1 MNLGN
6 PQHSNIMER
15 LIIKGGNHLQGEID
29 CSGAKNAGL
38 PILASTILLD
48 GSALIGNL
56 PHLQDITT
64 KLELLNSMGSQIN
77 FHEDG
82 YIEINSSNIL
92 LPEARYELVKTMRAS
107 ILVMGPLVAKYG
119 KAKISQPGGCDIGT
133 RPIDFHLSGLEQMG
147 AEIKSDSKYIYLK
160 AKKLNPIDFTFPKV
174 SVTGTE
180 NLMMAATLIEGTTT
194 LRNCAKEPEV
204 VELANYL
211 NSCGAK
217 INGAGESVII
227 VQGVKKLEASRWNV
241 LFDRIEAGTYLVA
254 GAITNGH
261 VKVNKIDP
269 KTIYIV
275 SEKLMD
281 MGVEVNIGLDFVEVD
296 ATSSDLKAQDI
307 FTEPFPGFPTDM
319 QAQFMTL
326 NTIASGKCI
335 IEETVFENRFQ
346 HVSQLRK
353 MGADITLNKNKA
365 CVSGISNLV
374 GANVS
379 ASDLRASASL
389 VLAGLVGKNKT
400 EINDIYHIDRGY
412 ECIEEKLN
420 KLGAE
425 IIREPVVY

>member
-1 MNLGN
+1 
-6 PQHSNIMER
+6 MER

-107 ILVMGPLVAKYG
+107 ILVMGPLVARYG

-133 RPIDFHLSGLEQMG
+133 RPNDFHLSGLEKMG
-147 AEIKSDSKYIYLK
+147 AEITSDSRYIYLK
-160 AKKLNPIDFTFPKV
+160 AKKLNPIDFSFPKV

-180 NLMMAATLIEGTTT
+180 NLMMAATLIDGTTT
-194 LRNCAKEPEV
+194 LKNCAKEPEV
-204 VELANYL
+204 LELANYL

-217 INGAGESVII
+217 ISGAGESEIEI
-227 VQGVKKLEASRWNV
+227 KGVKKLEASRWDV

-261 VKVNKIDP
+261 VKVNKINP
-269 KTIYIV
+269 NTISII
-275 SEKLMD
+275 SKKLID
-281 MGVEVNIGLDFVEVD
+281 MGVKVNVGSDYVEVD

-326 NTIASGKCI
+326 NTIASGSCT

-353 MGADITLNKNKA
+353 MGADIVLNKNKA
-365 CVSGISNLV
+365 SVSGVSNLV

-425 IIREPVVY
+425 IVREPVVY

>member
-1 MNLGN
+1 
-6 PQHSNIMER
+6 MER

-107 ILVMGPLVAKYG
+107 ILVMGPLLAKYG

-133 RPIDFHLSGLEQMG
+133 RPIDFHLSGLEKMG

-160 AKKLNPIDFTFPKV
+160 AKKLSPIDFTFPKV

-204 VELANYL
+204 LELANYL

-217 INGAGESVII
+217 ISGAGESEII
-227 VQGVKKLEASRWNV
+227 VHGVKKLEASRWNV

-269 KTIYIV
+269 KTINIV
-275 SEKLMD
+275 SEKLME
-281 MGVEVNIGLDFVEVD
+281 MGVKVNIGSDFVEVD

-326 NTIASGKCI
+326 NTIASGTCI

-365 CVSGISNLV
+365 SVSGVSNLV
-374 GANVS
+374 GANVR

>member
-1 MNLGN
+1 
-6 PQHSNIMER
+6 MER
-15 LIIKGGNHLQGEID
+15 LIIKGGNQLHGEVD

-48 GSALIGNL
+48 GVAKIGNL

-64 KLELLNSMGSQIN
+64 MLELLNSMGSHIN
-77 FHEDG
+77 FDENG
-82 YIEINSSNIL
+82 YIEINSSNID

-119 KAKISQPGGCDIGT
+119 KAKISQPGGCDIGS
-133 RPIDFHLSGLEQMG
+133 RPIDFHLSGLEKMG

-160 AKKLNPIDFTFPKV
+160 ADKLKPIEFEFPKI

-180 NLMMAATLIEGTTT
+180 NLMMAAVFTEGKTT
-194 LRNCAKEPEV
+194 LKNCAKEPEV
-204 VELANYL
+204 VELANFL
-211 NSCGAK
+211 NKCGAS
-217 INGAGESVII
+217 IHGAGESTIVIT
-227 VQGVKKLEASRWNV
+227 GVDSLGSVEWDV

-261 VKVNKIDP
+261 ITVKKIEP
-269 KTIYIV
+269 KTIQV
-275 SEKLMD
+275 LTNKLIE
-281 MGVEVNIGLDFVEVD
+281 MGVNVSYGENWVEAD
-296 ATSSDLKAQDI
+296 ATSSEITCVDI
-307 FTEPFPGFPTDM
+307 DTEPFPGFPTDM
-319 QAQFMTL
+319 QAQFMAL
-326 NTIASGKCI
+326 NTIATGSCT

-353 MGADITLNKNKA
+353 MGADIVLSKNKA
-365 CVSGISNLV
+365 FVKGVPNLV
-374 GANVS
+374 GSEVK

-389 VLAGLVGKNKT
+389 VLAGLVGKNRT
-400 EINDIYHIDRGY
+400 QIDNIYHIDRGY

-420 KLGAE
+420 KLGAD

>member
-1 MNLGN
+1 
-6 PQHSNIMER
+6 MER

-133 RPIDFHLSGLEQMG
+133 RPIDFHLSGLEKMG

-160 AKKLNPIDFTFPKV
+160 AKKLSPIDFTFPKV

-204 VELANYL
+204 LELANYL

-217 INGAGESVII
+217 ISGAGESEII
-227 VQGVKKLEASRWNV
+227 VHGVKKLEASRWNV

-269 KTIYIV
+269 KTINIV
-275 SEKLMD
+275 SEKLME
-281 MGVEVNIGLDFVEVD
+281 MGVKVNIGSDFVEVD

-326 NTIASGKCI
+326 STIASGTCI

-365 CVSGISNLV
+365 SVSGVSNLV
-374 GANVS
+374 GANVR

>member
-1 MNLGN
+1 
-6 PQHSNIMER
+6 MER

-133 RPIDFHLSGLEQMG
+133 RPIDFHLSGLEKMG

-160 AKKLNPIDFTFPKV
+160 AKKLSPIDFTFPKV

-204 VELANYL
+204 LELANYL

-217 INGAGESVII
+217 ISGAGESEII
-227 VQGVKKLEASRWNV
+227 IQGVKKLEASRWNV

-269 KTIYIV
+269 KTINIV
-275 SEKLMD
+275 SEKLME
-281 MGVEVNIGLDFVEVD
+281 MGVKVNIGSDFVEVD

-326 NTIASGKCI
+326 NTIASGTCI

-365 CVSGISNLV
+365 SVSGVSNLV
-374 GANVS
+374 GANVR

>member
-1 MNLGN
+1 
-6 PQHSNIMER
+6 MER
-15 LIIKGGNHLQGEID
+15 LIIKGGNHLQGEVD

-38 PILASTILLD
+38 PILASTILLE
-48 GSALIGNL
+48 GSAFIGNL

-64 KLELLNSMGSQIN
+64 KLELLNSMGSSIN

-82 YIEINSSNIL
+82 FIEINSSNIL

-147 AEIKSDSKYIYLK
+147 AEITSDSKYIYLK
-160 AKKLNPIDFTFPKV
+160 ANELKPISFTFPRV

-180 NLMMAATLIEGTTT
+180 NLMMAATLIKGETR
-194 LRNCAKEPEV
+194 LKNCAKEPEV
-204 VELANYL
+204 LELANYL
-211 NSCGAK
+211 NSCGAQ
-217 INGAGESVII
+217 IQGAGESEII
-227 VQGVKKLEASRWNV
+227 INGVESLNATRWNV
-241 LFDRIEAGTYLVA
+241 LFDRIEAGTYLIA

-261 VKVNKIDP
+261 VKVNKINP
-269 KTIYIV
+269 ETIDIV
-275 SEKLMD
+275 SKKLIE
-281 MGVEVNIGLDFVEVD
+281 MGVKVNIFKNSVEVD
-296 ATSSDLKAQDI
+296 ATSSDLKAQNI

-326 NTIASGKCI
+326 NTIAQGDCTV
-335 IEETVFENRFQ
+335 EETVFENRFQ
-346 HVSQLRK
+346 HVSELRK
-353 MGADITLNKNKA
+353 MGANISLNENKA
-365 CVSGISNLV
+365 FVSGVSNLV
-374 GANVS
+374 GATVS

-400 EINDIYHIDRGY
+400 HINDIYHIDRGY

-425 IIREPVVY
+425 IIREPVVD

>member
-1 MNLGN
+1 
-6 PQHSNIMER
+6 MER
-15 LIIKGGNHLQGEID
+15 LIIKGGNQLHGEVD

-48 GSALIGNL
+48 GVAKIGNL

-64 KLELLNSMGSQIN
+64 MLELLNSMGSHIN
-77 FHEDG
+77 FDENG
-82 YIEINSSNIL
+82 YIEINSSNID

-119 KAKISQPGGCDIGT
+119 KAKISQPGGCDIGS
-133 RPIDFHLSGLEQMG
+133 RPIDFHLSGLEKMG

-160 AKKLNPIDFTFPKV
+160 ADKLKPIEFKFPKI

-180 NLMMAATLIEGTTT
+180 NLMMAAVFTEGKTT
-194 LRNCAKEPEV
+194 LKNCAKEPEV
-204 VELANYL
+204 VELANFL
-211 NSCGAK
+211 NKCGAS
-217 INGAGESVII
+217 IHGAGESTIEI
-227 VQGVKKLEASRWNV
+227 TGVDSLGSVEWDV

-261 VKVNKIDP
+261 ITVKKIEP
-269 KTIYIV
+269 KTIQV
-275 SEKLMD
+275 LTNKLIE
-281 MGVEVNIGLDFVEVD
+281 MGVNVSYGENWVEAD
-296 ATSSDLKAQDI
+296 ATSSEITCVDI
-307 FTEPFPGFPTDM
+307 DTEPFPGFPTDM
-319 QAQFMTL
+319 QAQFMAL
-326 NTIASGKCI
+326 NTIASGSCT

-353 MGADITLNKNKA
+353 MGADIVLSKNKA
-365 CVSGISNLV
+365 FVKGVPNLV
-374 GANVS
+374 GSEVK

-389 VLAGLVGKNKT
+389 VLAGLVGKNRT
-400 EINDIYHIDRGY
+400 QIDNIYHIDRGY

-420 KLGAE
+420 KLGAD

>member
-1 MNLGN
+1 
-6 PQHSNIMER
+6 MER

-133 RPIDFHLSGLEQMG
+133 RPIDFHLSGLEKMG

-160 AKKLNPIDFTFPKV
+160 AKKLSPIDFTFPKV

-204 VELANYL
+204 FELANYL

-217 INGAGESVII
+217 ISGAGESEII

-269 KTIYIV
+269 ETINIV
-275 SEKLMD
+275 SEKLMN
-281 MGVEVNIGLDFVEVD
+281 MGVEVNIGSDFVEVD

-326 NTIASGKCI
+326 NTIASGTCM

-365 CVSGISNLV
+365 SVSGVSNLV
-374 GANVS
+374 GANVR

>member
-1 MNLGN
+1 
-6 PQHSNIMER
+6 MER
-15 LIIKGGNHLQGEID
+15 LIIKGGNQLHGEVD

-48 GSALIGNL
+48 GVAKIGNL

-64 KLELLNSMGSQIN
+64 MLELLNSMGSHIN
-77 FHEDG
+77 FDENG
-82 YIEINSSNIL
+82 YIEINSSNID

-119 KAKISQPGGCDIGT
+119 KAKISQPGGCDIGS
-133 RPIDFHLSGLEQMG
+133 RPIDFHLSGLEKMG

-160 AKKLNPIDFTFPKV
+160 ADKLKPIEFEFPKI

-180 NLMMAATLIEGTTT
+180 NLMMAAVFTKGKTT
-194 LRNCAKEPEV
+194 LKNCAKEPEV
-204 VELANYL
+204 VELANFL
-211 NSCGAK
+211 NKCGAS
-217 INGAGESVII
+217 IHGAGESTIEI
-227 VQGVKKLEASRWNV
+227 TGVDSLGSVEWDV

-261 VKVNKIDP
+261 ITVKKIEP
-269 KTIYIV
+269 KTIQV
-275 SEKLMD
+275 LTNKLIE
-281 MGVEVNIGLDFVEVD
+281 MGVNVSYGENWVEAD
-296 ATSSDLKAQDI
+296 ATSSEIRCVDI
-307 FTEPFPGFPTDM
+307 DTEPFPGFPTDM
-319 QAQFMTL
+319 QAQFMAL
-326 NTIASGKCI
+326 NTIATGSCT

-353 MGADITLNKNKA
+353 MGADIVLSKNKA
-365 CVSGISNLV
+365 FVKGVPNLV
-374 GANVS
+374 GSEVK

-389 VLAGLVGKNKT
+389 VLAGLVGKNRT
-400 EINDIYHIDRGY
+400 QIDNIYHIDRGY

-420 KLGAE
+420 KLGAD

>member
-1 MNLGN
+1 
-6 PQHSNIMER
+6 MER
-15 LIIKGGNHLQGEID
+15 LIIKGGNHLHGEVD

-38 PILASTILLD
+38 PILASSILLN

-64 KLELLNSMGSQIN
+64 KLELLNSMGSSIN

-82 YIEINSSNIL
+82 YIEINSSNIF

-119 KAKISQPGGCDIGT
+119 KAKISQPGGCDIGS
-133 RPIDFHLSGLEQMG
+133 RPIDFHLAGLRQMG
-147 AEIKSDSKYIYLK
+147 AEITSDSKYIYLE
-160 AKKLNPIDFTFPKV
+160 AKKLNPIDFIFPKV

-180 NLMMAATLIEGTTT
+180 NLMMAATLIQGTTT

-211 NSCGAK
+211 NSCGADIK
-217 INGAGESVII
+217 GAGNSKITINGVDELKA
-227 VQGVKKLEASRWNV
+227 KKWDV
-241 LFDRIEAGTYLVA
+241 LFDRNEAGTYLVA

-261 VKVNKIDP
+261 VRVKKINPD
-269 KTIYIV
+269 TIKII
-275 SEKLMD
+275 SKKLMD
-281 MGVEVNIGLDFVEVD
+281 MGVKVNVGLDSVEVD
-296 ATSSDLKAQDI
+296 ATSSDLRAQDI

-326 NTIASGKCI
+326 NTIASGTCI

-346 HVSQLRK
+346 HVSQLKK
-353 MGADITLNKNKA
+353 MGAEIQLNKNKA
-365 CVSGISNLV
+365 SVSGVSNLV

>member
-1 MNLGN
+1 
-6 PQHSNIMER
+6 MER

-133 RPIDFHLSGLEQMG
+133 RPINFHLSGLEKMG

-160 AKKLNPIDFTFPKV
+160 AKKLSPIDFTFPKV

-204 VELANYL
+204 LELAKYL

-217 INGAGESVII
+217 ISGAGESEII

-269 KTIYIV
+269 KTINIV
-275 SEKLMD
+275 SEKLVE
-281 MGVEVNIGLDFVEVD
+281 MGVKVNNGSDFVEVD

-326 NTIASGKCI
+326 NTIASGRCI

-365 CVSGISNLV
+365 SVSGVSNLV
-374 GANVS
+374 GANVR

>member
-1 MNLGN
+1 
-6 PQHSNIMER
+6 MER

-133 RPIDFHLSGLEQMG
+133 RPIDFHLSGLEKMG

-160 AKKLNPIDFTFPKV
+160 AKKLNPIDFSFPKV

-204 VELANYL
+204 LELANYL

-217 INGAGESVII
+217 ISGAGESEII
-227 VQGVKKLEASRWNV
+227 VHGVKKLEASRWNV

-269 KTIYIV
+269 KTINIV
-275 SEKLMD
+275 SEKLME
-281 MGVEVNIGLDFVEVD
+281 MGVKVNIGSDFVEVD

-326 NTIASGKCI
+326 NTIASGTCI

-365 CVSGISNLV
+365 SVSGVSNLV
-374 GANVS
+374 GANVR

>member
-1 MNLGN
+1 
-6 PQHSNIMER
+6 MER
-15 LIIKGGNHLQGEID
+15 LIIKGGNHLFGEID

-48 GSALIGNL
+48 GSAYIGNL

-64 KLELLNSMGSQIN
+64 KLELLNSMGANIN

-82 YIEINSSNIL
+82 FIEINSSNIT

-133 RPIDFHLSGLEQMG
+133 RPIDFHLAGLEQMG
-147 AEIKSDSKYIYLK
+147 AKITSDSKYIYLE
-160 AKKLNPIDFTFPKV
+160 AKKLNPIDFNFPKV

-180 NLMMAATLIEGTTT
+180 NLMMAATLIDGVTV

-217 INGAGESVII
+217 IEGAGESNISI
-227 VQGVKKLEASRWNV
+227 TGVSSLEASRWNV

-261 VKVNKIDP
+261 VKVNKINP
-269 KTIYIV
+269 QTIKILTK
-275 SEKLMD
+275 KLSD
-281 MGVEVNIGLDFVEVD
+281 MGVGVNVGENYVEVD
-296 ATSSDLKAQDI
+296 ATSSDIIAQDI
-307 FTEPFPGFPTDM
+307 YTEPFPGFPTDM

-326 NTIASGKCI
+326 NSIASGTCI

-346 HVSQLRK
+346 HVSQLKK
-353 MGADITLNKNKA
+353 MGADITLDYNKA
-365 CVSGISNLV
+365 SINGVSNLV
-374 GANVS
+374 GADVS

-400 EINDIYHIDRGY
+400 QIDDIYHIDRGY

>member
-1 MNLGN
+1 
-6 PQHSNIMER
+6 MER
-15 LIIKGGNHLQGEID
+15 LIIKGGNHLFGEID

-48 GSALIGNL
+48 GSAYIGNL

-64 KLELLNSMGSQIN
+64 KLELLNSMGANIN

-82 YIEINSSNIL
+82 FIEINSSNII

-133 RPIDFHLSGLEQMG
+133 RPIDFHLAGLEQMG
-147 AEIKSDSKYIYLK
+147 AKITSDSKYIYLE
-160 AKKLNPIDFTFPKV
+160 AKKLNPIDFNFPKV

-180 NLMMAATLIEGTTT
+180 NLMMAATLIDGVTV

-204 VELANYL
+204 LELANYL

-217 INGAGESVII
+217 IEGAGESNISI
-227 VQGVKKLEASRWNV
+227 TGVSNLEASRWNV

-261 VKVNKIDP
+261 VKVNKINP
-269 KTIYIV
+269 QTIKILTK
-275 SEKLMD
+275 KLAD
-281 MGVEVNIGLDFVEVD
+281 MGVRVNVGENFVEVD
-296 ATSSDLKAQDI
+296 ATSSDIIAQDI
-307 FTEPFPGFPTDM
+307 YTEPFPGFPTDM

-326 NTIASGKCI
+326 NSIASGTCI

-346 HVSQLRK
+346 HVSQLKK
-353 MGADITLNKNKA
+353 MGADITLDNNKA
-365 CVSGISNLV
+365 SITGVSNLV
-374 GANVS
+374 GADVS

-400 EINDIYHIDRGY
+400 QIDDIYHIDRGY

>member
-1 MNLGN
+1 
-6 PQHSNIMER
+6 MER
-15 LIIKGGNHLQGEID
+15 LIIKGGNQLHGEVD

-48 GSALIGNL
+48 GVAKIGNL

-64 KLELLNSMGSQIN
+64 MLELLNSMGSHIN
-77 FHEDG
+77 FNENG
-82 YIEINSSNIL
+82 YIEINSSNID

-119 KAKISQPGGCDIGT
+119 KAKISQPGGCDIGS
-133 RPIDFHLSGLEQMG
+133 RPIDFHLSGLEKMG

-160 AKKLNPIDFTFPKV
+160 ADKLKPIEFEFPKI

-180 NLMMAATLIEGTTT
+180 NLMMAAVFTEGKTT
-194 LRNCAKEPEV
+194 LKNCAKEPEV
-204 VELANYL
+204 VELANFL
-211 NSCGAK
+211 NKCGAS
-217 INGAGESVII
+217 IHGAGESTIEI
-227 VQGVKKLEASRWNV
+227 TGVDSLGSVEWDV

-261 VKVNKIDP
+261 ITVKKIEP
-269 KTIYIV
+269 KTIQV
-275 SEKLMD
+275 LTNKLIE
-281 MGVEVNIGLDFVEVD
+281 MGVNVSYGENWVEAD
-296 ATSSDLKAQDI
+296 ATSSEITCVDI
-307 FTEPFPGFPTDM
+307 DTEPFPGFPTDM
-319 QAQFMTL
+319 QAQFMAL
-326 NTIASGKCI
+326 NTIASGSCS

-353 MGADITLNKNKA
+353 MGADIVLSKNKA
-365 CVSGISNLV
+365 FVKGVPNLV
-374 GANVS
+374 GSEVK

-389 VLAGLVGKNKT
+389 VLAGLVGKNRT
-400 EINDIYHIDRGY
+400 QIDNIYHIDRGY

-420 KLGAE
+420 KLGAD

>member
-1 MNLGN
+1 
-6 PQHSNIMER
+6 MER

-107 ILVMGPLVAKYG
+107 ILVMGPLLAKYG

-133 RPIDFHLSGLEQMG
+133 RPIDFHLSGLEKMG

-160 AKKLNPIDFTFPKV
+160 AKKLNPIDFSFPKV

-204 VELANYL
+204 LELAKYL

-217 INGAGESVII
+217 ISGAGESEII
-227 VQGVKKLEASRWNV
+227 VHGVKKLEASRWNV

-269 KTIYIV
+269 KTINIV
-275 SEKLMD
+275 SEKLME
-281 MGVEVNIGLDFVEVD
+281 MGVKVNIGSDFVEVD

-326 NTIASGKCI
+326 NTIASGTCMIK
-335 IEETVFENRFQ
+335 ETVFENRFQ

-365 CVSGISNLV
+365 SVSGVSNLV
-374 GANVS
+374 GANVR

-400 EINDIYHIDRGY
+400 EINEIYHIDRGY

>member
-1 MNLGN
+1 
-6 PQHSNIMER
+6 MER
-15 LIIKGGNHLQGEID
+15 LIIKGGNHLQGDVD

-48 GSALIGNL
+48 GSAYIGNL

-64 KLELLNSMGSQIN
+64 KLELLNSMGSSIN

-82 YIEINSSNIL
+82 FIEINSSNIQ

-147 AEIKSDSKYIYLK
+147 AEITSDSKYIYLK
-160 AKKLNPIDFTFPKV
+160 AEKLKPISFTFPKV

-180 NLMMAATLIEGTTT
+180 NLMMAATLIKGETK

-204 VELANYL
+204 LELASYL
-211 NSCGAK
+211 NSCGAQ
-217 INGAGESVII
+217 IQGAGESEII
-227 VQGVKKLEASRWNV
+227 IQGVDSLSATRWNV

-261 VKVNKIDP
+261 VKVNKINP
-269 KTIYIV
+269 KTIEIV
-275 SEKLMD
+275 IKKLIE
-281 MGVEVNIGLDFVEVD
+281 MGVKVNIFEDSVEVD
-296 ATSSDLKAQDI
+296 ATSSDLKARDI

-319 QAQFMTL
+319 QAQFMAL
-326 NTIASGKCI
+326 NTIANGNCI
-335 IEETVFENRFQ
+335 VEENVFENRFQ
-346 HVSQLRK
+346 HVSELRK
-353 MGADITLNKNKA
+353 MGANISLKKNKA
-365 CVSGISNLV
+365 FVSGISNLV
-374 GANVS
+374 GATVS

-400 EINDIYHIDRGY
+400 QINDIYHIDRGY

-425 IIREPVVY
+425 IIREPVVD

>member
-1 MNLGN
+1 
-6 PQHSNIMER
+6 MER
-15 LIIKGGNHLQGEID
+15 LIIKGGNQLHGEVD

-48 GSALIGNL
+48 GVAKIGNL

-64 KLELLNSMGSQIN
+64 MLELLNSMGSHIN
-77 FHEDG
+77 FNENG
-82 YIEINSSNIL
+82 YIEINSSNID

-119 KAKISQPGGCDIGT
+119 KAKISQPGGCDIGS
-133 RPIDFHLSGLEQMG
+133 RPIDFHLSGLEKMG

-160 AKKLNPIDFTFPKV
+160 ADKLKPIEFEFPKI

-180 NLMMAATLIEGTTT
+180 NLMMAAVFTKGKTT
-194 LRNCAKEPEV
+194 LKNCAKEPEV
-204 VELANYL
+204 VELANFL
-211 NSCGAK
+211 NKCGAS
-217 INGAGESVII
+217 IHGAGESTIEI
-227 VQGVKKLEASRWNV
+227 TGVDSLGSVEWDV

-261 VKVNKIDP
+261 ITVKKIEP
-269 KTIYIV
+269 KTIQV
-275 SEKLMD
+275 LTNKLIE
-281 MGVEVNIGLDFVEVD
+281 MGVNVSYGENWVEAD
-296 ATSSDLKAQDI
+296 ATSSEITCVDI
-307 FTEPFPGFPTDM
+307 GTEPFPGFPTDM
-319 QAQFMTL
+319 QAQFMAL
-326 NTIASGKCI
+326 NTIATGSCT

-353 MGADITLNKNKA
+353 MGADIVLSKNKA
-365 CVSGISNLV
+365 FVKGVPNLV
-374 GANVS
+374 GSEVK

-389 VLAGLVGKNKT
+389 VLAGLVGKNRT
-400 EINDIYHIDRGY
+400 QIDNIYHIDRGY

-420 KLGAE
+420 KLGAD

>member
-1 MNLGN
+1 
-6 PQHSNIMER
+6 MER
-15 LIIKGGNHLQGEID
+15 LIIKGGNQLHGEVH

-48 GSALIGNL
+48 GVAKIGNL

-64 KLELLNSMGSQIN
+64 MLELLNSMGSHIN
-77 FHEDG
+77 FDENG
-82 YIEINSSNIL
+82 YIEINSSNID

-119 KAKISQPGGCDIGT
+119 KAKISQPGGCDIGS
-133 RPIDFHLSGLEQMG
+133 RPIDFHLSGLEKMG

-160 AKKLNPIDFTFPKV
+160 ADKLKPIEFEFPKI

-180 NLMMAATLIEGTTT
+180 NLMMAAVFTEGKTT
-194 LRNCAKEPEV
+194 LKNCAKEPEV
-204 VELANYL
+204 VELANFL
-211 NSCGAK
+211 NKCGAS
-217 INGAGESVII
+217 IHGAGESTIEI
-227 VQGVKKLEASRWNV
+227 TGVDSLGSVEWDV

-261 VKVNKIDP
+261 ITVKKIEP
-269 KTIYIV
+269 KTIQV
-275 SEKLMD
+275 LTNKLIE
-281 MGVEVNIGLDFVEVD
+281 MGVNVSYGENWVEAD
-296 ATSSDLKAQDI
+296 ATSSEITCIDI
-307 FTEPFPGFPTDM
+307 DTEPFPGFPTDM
-319 QAQFMTL
+319 QAQFMAL
-326 NTIASGKCI
+326 NTIATGSCT

-353 MGADITLNKNKA
+353 MGADIVLSKNKA
-365 CVSGISNLV
+365 FVKGVPNLV
-374 GANVS
+374 GSEVK

-389 VLAGLVGKNKT
+389 VLAGLVGKNRT
-400 EINDIYHIDRGY
+400 QIDNIYHIDRGY

-420 KLGAE
+420 KLGAD

>member
-1 MNLGN
+1 
-6 PQHSNIMER
+6 MER
-15 LIIKGGNHLQGEID
+15 LIIKGGNQLHGEVD

-48 GSALIGNL
+48 GVAKIGNL

-64 KLELLNSMGSQIN
+64 MLELLNSMGSHIN
-77 FHEDG
+77 FDENG
-82 YIEINSSNIL
+82 YIEINSSNID

-119 KAKISQPGGCDIGT
+119 KAKISQPGGCDIGS
-133 RPIDFHLSGLEQMG
+133 RPIDFHLSGLEKMG

-160 AKKLNPIDFTFPKV
+160 ADKLKPIEFEFPKI

-180 NLMMAATLIEGTTT
+180 NLMMAAVFTEGKTT
-194 LRNCAKEPEV
+194 LKNCAKEPEV
-204 VELANYL
+204 VELANFL
-211 NSCGAK
+211 NKCGAS
-217 INGAGESVII
+217 IHGAGESTIEI
-227 VQGVKKLEASRWNV
+227 TGVDSLGSVEWDV

-261 VKVNKIDP
+261 ITVKKIEP
-269 KTIYIV
+269 KTIQV
-275 SEKLMD
+275 LTNKLIE
-281 MGVEVNIGLDFVEVD
+281 MGVNVSYGENWVEAD
-296 ATSSDLKAQDI
+296 ATSSEITCVDI
-307 FTEPFPGFPTDM
+307 DTEPFPGFPTDM
-319 QAQFMTL
+319 QAQFMAL
-326 NTIASGKCI
+326 NTIATGSCT

-353 MGADITLNKNKA
+353 MGADIVLSKNKA
-365 CVSGISNLV
+365 FVKGVPNLV
-374 GANVS
+374 GSEVR

-389 VLAGLVGKNKT
+389 VLAGLVGKNRT
-400 EINDIYHIDRGY
+400 QIDNIYHIDRGY

-420 KLGAE
+420 KLGAD

>member
-1 MNLGN
+1 
-6 PQHSNIMER
+6 MER
-15 LIIKGGNHLQGEID
+15 LIIKGGNQLHGEVD

-48 GSALIGNL
+48 GIAKIGNL

-64 KLELLNSMGSQIN
+64 MLELLNSMGSHIN
-77 FHEDG
+77 FDENG
-82 YIEINSSNIL
+82 YIEINSSNID

-119 KAKISQPGGCDIGT
+119 KAKISQPGGCDIGS
-133 RPIDFHLSGLEQMG
+133 RPIDFHLSGLEKMG

-160 AKKLNPIDFTFPKV
+160 ADKLKPIEFEFPKI

-180 NLMMAATLIEGTTT
+180 NLMMAAVFTEGKTT
-194 LRNCAKEPEV
+194 LKNCAKEPEV
-204 VELANYL
+204 VELANFL
-211 NSCGAK
+211 NKCGAS
-217 INGAGESVII
+217 IHGAGESTIEI
-227 VQGVKKLEASRWNV
+227 TGVDSLGSVEWDV

-261 VKVNKIDP
+261 ITVKKIEP
-269 KTIYIV
+269 KTIQV
-275 SEKLMD
+275 LTNKLIE
-281 MGVEVNIGLDFVEVD
+281 MGVNVSYGENWVEAD
-296 ATSSDLKAQDI
+296 ATSSEITCVDI
-307 FTEPFPGFPTDM
+307 DTEPFPGFPTDM
-319 QAQFMTL
+319 QAQFMAL
-326 NTIASGKCI
+326 NTIATGSCT

-353 MGADITLNKNKA
+353 MGADIVLSKNKA
-365 CVSGISNLV
+365 FVKGVPNLV
-374 GANVS
+374 GSEVK

-389 VLAGLVGKNKT
+389 VLAGLVGKNRT
-400 EINDIYHIDRGY
+400 QIDNIYHIDRGY

-420 KLGAE
+420 KLGAD

>member
-1 MNLGN
+1 
-6 PQHSNIMER
+6 MER

-38 PILASTILLD
+38 PILASTILLE

-119 KAKISQPGGCDIGT
+119 KAKISQPGGCDIGI
-133 RPIDFHLSGLEQMG
+133 RPIDFHLSGLERMG

-204 VELANYL
+204 LELANYL

-269 KTIYIV
+269 ETINIV
-275 SEKLMD
+275 SEKLME
-281 MGVEVNIGLDFVEVD
+281 MGVEINIGSDFVEVD

-365 CVSGISNLV
+365 YVSGISNLV

>member
-38 PILASTILLD
+38 PILASTILLED
-48 GSALIGNL
+48 SALIGNL

-269 KTIYIV
+269 KTINIV

-319 QAQFMTL
+319 QAQFMAL

>member
-1 MNLGN
+1 
-6 PQHSNIMER
+6 MER
-15 LIIKGGNHLQGEID
+15 LIIKGGNHLQGDVD

-48 GSALIGNL
+48 GSAYIGNL

-64 KLELLNSMGSQIN
+64 KLELLNSMGSSIN

-82 YIEINSSNIL
+82 FIEINSSNIQ

-147 AEIKSDSKYIYLK
+147 AEITSDSKYIYLK
-160 AKKLNPIDFTFPKV
+160 AEKLKPISFTFPKV

-180 NLMMAATLIEGTTT
+180 NLMMAATLIKGETK

-204 VELANYL
+204 FELASYL
-211 NSCGAK
+211 NSCGAQ
-217 INGAGESVII
+217 IQGAGESEII
-227 VQGVKKLEASRWNV
+227 IQGVDSLSATRWNV

-261 VKVNKIDP
+261 VKVNKINP
-269 KTIYIV
+269 KTIEIV
-275 SEKLMD
+275 IKKLIE
-281 MGVEVNIGLDFVEVD
+281 MGVKVNIFEDSVEVD
-296 ATSSDLKAQDI
+296 ATSSDLKARDI

-319 QAQFMTL
+319 QAQFMAL
-326 NTIASGKCI
+326 NTIANGNCI
-335 IEETVFENRFQ
+335 VEENVFENRFQ
-346 HVSQLRK
+346 HVSELRK
-353 MGADITLNKNKA
+353 MGANISLNKNKA
-365 CVSGISNLV
+365 FVSGISNLD
-374 GANVS
+374 GATVS

-400 EINDIYHIDRGY
+400 QINDIYHIDRGY

-425 IIREPVVY
+425 IIREPVVD

>member
-1 MNLGN
+1 
-6 PQHSNIMER
+6 MER

-133 RPIDFHLSGLEQMG
+133 RPIDFHLSGLEKMG

-160 AKKLNPIDFTFPKV
+160 AKKLSPIDFTFPKV

-204 VELANYL
+204 LELAKYL

-217 INGAGESVII
+217 ISGAGESEII

-269 KTIYIV
+269 KTINIV
-275 SEKLMD
+275 SEKLVE
-281 MGVEVNIGLDFVEVD
+281 MGVKVNNGSDFVEVD

-326 NTIASGKCI
+326 NTIASGTCM

-365 CVSGISNLV
+365 SVSGVSNLV
-374 GANVS
+374 GANVR

>member
-1 MNLGN
+1 
-6 PQHSNIMER
+6 MER
-15 LIIKGGNHLQGEID
+15 LIIKGGNQLHGEVD

-48 GSALIGNL
+48 GVAKIGNL

-64 KLELLNSMGSQIN
+64 MLELLNSMGSHIN
-77 FHEDG
+77 FDENG
-82 YIEINSSNIL
+82 YIEINSSNID

-119 KAKISQPGGCDIGT
+119 KAKISQPGGCDIGS
-133 RPIDFHLSGLEQMG
+133 RPIDFHLSGLEKMG

-160 AKKLNPIDFTFPKV
+160 ADKLKPIEFEFPKI

-180 NLMMAATLIEGTTT
+180 NLMMAAVFTEGKTT
-194 LRNCAKEPEV
+194 LKNCAKEPEV
-204 VELANYL
+204 VELANFL
-211 NSCGAK
+211 NKCGAS
-217 INGAGESVII
+217 IHGAGESTIEI
-227 VQGVKKLEASRWNV
+227 TGVDSLGSVEWDV

-261 VKVNKIDP
+261 ITVKKIEP
-269 KTIYIV
+269 KTIQV
-275 SEKLMD
+275 LTNKLIE
-281 MGVEVNIGLDFVEVD
+281 MGVNVSYGENWVEAD
-296 ATSSDLKAQDI
+296 ATSSEITCVDI
-307 FTEPFPGFPTDM
+307 DTEPFPGFPTDM
-319 QAQFMTL
+319 QAQFMAL
-326 NTIASGKCI
+326 NTIATGSCT

-353 MGADITLNKNKA
+353 MGADIVLSKNKA
-365 CVSGISNLV
+365 FVKGVPNLV
-374 GANVS
+374 GSEVK

-389 VLAGLVGKNKT
+389 VLAGLVGKNRT
-400 EINDIYHIDRGY
+400 QIDDIYHIDRGY

-420 KLGAE
+420 KLGAD

>member
-1 MNLGN
+1 
-6 PQHSNIMER
+6 MER
-15 LIIKGGNHLQGEID
+15 LIIKGGNHLFGEID

-48 GSALIGNL
+48 GSAYIGNL

-64 KLELLNSMGSQIN
+64 KLELLNSMGANIN

-82 YIEINSSNIL
+82 FIEINSSNIT

-133 RPIDFHLSGLEQMG
+133 RPIDFHLAGLEQMG
-147 AEIKSDSKYIYLK
+147 AKITSDSKYIYLE
-160 AKKLNPIDFTFPKV
+160 AKKLNPIDFNFPKV

-180 NLMMAATLIEGTTT
+180 NLMMAATLIDGVTV

-217 INGAGESVII
+217 IEGAGESNISI
-227 VQGVKKLEASRWNV
+227 TGVSNLEASRWNV

-261 VKVNKIDP
+261 VKVNKINP
-269 KTIYIV
+269 QTIKILTK
-275 SEKLMD
+275 KLAD
-281 MGVEVNIGLDFVEVD
+281 MGVRVNVGENFVEVD
-296 ATSSDLKAQDI
+296 ATSSDIIAQDI
-307 FTEPFPGFPTDM
+307 YTEPFPGFPTDM

-326 NTIASGKCI
+326 NSIASGTCI

-346 HVSQLRK
+346 HVSQLKK
-353 MGADITLNKNKA
+353 MGADITLDSNKA
-365 CVSGISNLV
+365 SINGVSNLV
-374 GANVS
+374 GADVS

-400 EINDIYHIDRGY
+400 QIDDIYHIDRGY

>member
-1 MNLGN
+1 
-6 PQHSNIMER
+6 MER
-15 LIIKGGNHLQGEID
+15 LIIKGGNQLHGEVD

-48 GSALIGNL
+48 GVAKIGNL

-64 KLELLNSMGSQIN
+64 MLELLNSMGSHIN
-77 FHEDG
+77 FDESG
-82 YIEINSSNIL
+82 YIEINSSNID

-119 KAKISQPGGCDIGT
+119 KAKISQPGGCDIGS
-133 RPIDFHLSGLEQMG
+133 RPIDFHLSGLEKMG

-160 AKKLNPIDFTFPKV
+160 ADKLKPIEFEFPKI

-180 NLMMAATLIEGTTT
+180 NLMMAAVFTKGKTT
-194 LRNCAKEPEV
+194 LKNCAKEPEV
-204 VELANYL
+204 VELANFL
-211 NSCGAK
+211 NKCGAS
-217 INGAGESVII
+217 IHGAGESTIEI
-227 VQGVKKLEASRWNV
+227 TGVDSLGSVEWDV

-261 VKVNKIDP
+261 ITVKKIEP
-269 KTIYIV
+269 KTIQV
-275 SEKLMD
+275 LTNKLIE
-281 MGVEVNIGLDFVEVD
+281 MGVNVSYGENWVEAD
-296 ATSSDLKAQDI
+296 ATSSEITCVDI
-307 FTEPFPGFPTDM
+307 NTEPFPGFPTDM
-319 QAQFMTL
+319 QAQFMAL
-326 NTIASGKCI
+326 NTIATGSCT

-353 MGADITLNKNKA
+353 MGADIVLSKNKA
-365 CVSGISNLV
+365 FVKGVPNLV
-374 GANVS
+374 GSEVK

-389 VLAGLVGKNKT
+389 VLAGLVGKNRT
-400 EINDIYHIDRGY
+400 QIDNIYHIDRGY

-420 KLGAE
+420 KLGAD